1 MGLWGMVILAM
12 PEKVLAT
19 GCNFLYPDGAHE
31 TFDTLRAS
39 YQFPDFTLT
48 WENNAGVE
56 SGPYGRSYGVLFR
69 GTNGTLVAD
78 RGSWQV
84 LPEKEKTAAL
94 TVKSDGQD
102 HRKHVANFLDHL
114 KSREPETACTIQNG
128 SLCDSYAH
136 AANIA
141 ERMGGAERK

>member
-1 MGLWGMVILAM
+1 MGLWGMDIRAM

-19 GCNFLYPDGAHE
+19 GGNFLYPDGAHE

-78 RGSWQV
+78 RGSWPV
-84 LPEKEKTAAL
+84 FPDKEKKPRR
-94 TVKSDGQD
+94 TV
-102 HRKHVANFLDHL
+102 R
-114 KSREPETACTIQNG
+114 PERRRFG
-128 SLCDSYAH
+128 K
-136 AANIA
+136 
-141 ERMGGAERK
+141 E